1 MKRFAA
7 LFAALDG
14 TTKTG
19 AKTAALADYFRDAPE
34 ADRVWT
40 VALLTGRRPK
50 RAVNATEL
58 RLWAAEAAGVPDW
71 LFEESYTVVGDLAE
85 TIALLLPSPG
95 TATDISLDQTIRGL
109 IRLTGLP
116 ADARKAAVLAAW
128 AQFPATERFLYNKL
142 LTGGFRMGVA
152 QGLLTRA
159 LAQATGVEEA
169 TLAHRLMGNWD
180 PAHMT
185 FPS

>member
-1 MKRFAA
+1 MNRFAA

-19 AKTAALADYFRDAPE
+19 AKTAALADYFRKAPE

-85 TIALLLPSPG
+85 TIALLCPRQAARPTSPS
-95 TATDISLDQTIRGL
+95 TRRS
-109 IRLTGLP
+109 
-116 ADARKAAVLAAW
+116 AA
-128 AQFPATERFLYNKL
+128 
-142 LTGGFRMGVA
+142 
-152 QGLLTRA
+152 
-159 LAQATGVEEA
+159 
-169 TLAHRLMGNWD
+169 
-180 PAHMT
+180 
-185 FPS
+185 